1 MRDHRWCDLI
11 GACASVIRHANHVR
25 HRNAKSRLTDD
36 QIENGPRHPLAVQ
49 NGDDQMN
56 WTDGPFAGARMTRIA
71 DQMNWTDGPFEDVL
85 VNCRLR
91 TLNWGQA
98 FVVDASYWEDSQNL
112 P

>member
-1 MRDHRWCDLI
+1 MRDHRSCDLI

-25 HRNAKSRLTDD
+25 HTNAKSPLTDD
-36 QIENGPRHPLAVQ
+36 QIENGPRHPLADQ
-49 NGDDQMN
+49 NGD
-56 WTDGPFAGARMTRIA
+56 

>member
-1 MRDHRWCDLI
+1 MRDHRWCDLVA
-11 GACASVIRHANHVR
+11 ACASVSRHANHVR
-25 HRNAKSRLTDD
+25 HTNAKSPRTSAQNADDQLNWTDD
-36 QIENGPRHPLAVQ
+36 Q
-49 NGDDQMN
+49 NGDDQM
-56 WTDGPFAGARMTRIA
+56 TRIA
-71 DQMNWTDGPFEDVL
+71 AQMNWTDGPFEDVL

>member
-11 GACASVIRHANHVR
+11 AACASVSRHANHVR
-25 HRNAKSRLTDD
+25 HTNAKSLLTSAQNADD
-36 QIENGPRHPLAVQ
+36 QMTRIA
-49 NGDDQMN
+49 DQMN
-56 WTDGPFAGARMTRIA
+56 WTDGPNAGARMTRIA

>member
-1 MRDHRWCDLI
+1 MHDHRWCDLI
-11 GACASVIRHANHVR
+11 AACASVSRHANHVR
-25 HRNAKSRLTDD
+25 HTNVKSPLTDD
-36 QIENGPRHPLAVQ
+36 QTENGPRHPLADRNGDDQ
-49 NGDDQMN
+49 NGDDQM
-56 WTDGPFAGARMTRIA
+56 TRIA
-71 DQMNWTDGPFEDVL
+71 AQMNWTDGPFEDVL